1 MNLKRTLRKNERL
14 ESNETNPTQSNKT
27 ATCNMSMQ
35 RTIEYENR
43 IQELEQKLETAEDA
57 ISQLKDKLQEHEK
70 I

>member
-1 MNLKRTLRKNERL
+1 MKDWKVMKQLPP
-14 ESNETNPTQSNKT
+14 NPTKRQL
-27 ATCNMSMQ
+27 AIWSMQ